1 MLKMKAWRFNVE
13 SWRVYRPVVADLQH
27 IEHIDEDPDPQ

>member
-13 SWRVYRPVVADLQH
+13 SWRVYRPVVADPH
-27 IEHIDEDPDPQ
+27 HVDEDPDPH